1 MKLNEF
7 FDAAYYINLD
17 RRVDRRKEFES
28 EMESIGLEG
37 WAQRVPALPYFKGL
51 HIKKD
56 CDQCDK
62 HAACGINHNR
72 ILEKANLLG
81 LENVLILEDD
91 ITFTQNGIDI
101 IEQALDQLSTIPD
114 WDVFHL
120 SAFVMHDTLDLVS
133 PNLIKADTCLTAHAY
148 GINKRAY
155 GKLLDYRPTFDCP
168 YDGWM
173 GQRPQIKKYVAY
185 PLAIYQREGVSDLD
199 AYGKSTGIDP
209 YLTTYSKPIVKL
221 YE

>member
-1 MKLNEF
+1 MRLNEF

-17 RRVDRRKEFES
+17 RRTDRKKQFEL

-37 WAQRVPALPYFKGL
+37 WAQRIPALPYFKGL
-51 HIKKD
+51 HTQKN

-72 ILEKANLLG
+72 ILEKANHLN

-91 ITFTQNGIDI
+91 ITFTKEGLTI
-101 IEQALDQLSTIPD
+101 IEQALDQLNTIPD

-120 SAFVMHDTLDLVS
+120 SAFVIHDTLDLVA

-148 GINKRAY
+148 GINRRAY
-155 GKLLDYRPTFDCP
+155 TKLLEYRPTFDCP
-168 YDGWM
+168 FDGWM
-173 GQRPQIKKYVAY
+173 GQRLHIKKYVAY
-185 PLAIYQREGVSDLD
+185 PLGIYQRDGISDLD
-199 AYGKSTGIDP
+199 AFGKSTGITP
-209 YLTTYSKPIVKL
+209 YLDTYSKPVVKL